1 MGYWG
6 TTNANALRRAVPA
19 GVLVASLALALLDIS
34 AAQEPRPPGSERMQ
48 ARARTLMDRFAR
60 GDSVTMVAFGDS
72 LTAGWGAEGHD
83 TYHRVVADVL
93 QYRFPGSTLTLVI
106 SGHPG
111 ETTEDA
117 LGKLDPEVIAHKPD
131 LVLIQFGGNDKGW
144 GRDVG
149 SFRTD
154 LAKLLRL
161 TAEGTD
167 ALVIACLPPI
177 IDENPRNEWNETAR
191 EVAASEG
198 IPAADFDRAI
208 RDADPDFRGPF
219 PYGSH
224 PDGFT
229 HFVMAKEVLRALDE
243 AAGIKPHL
251 HVDFATGPV
260 LAAGESH
267 TVSAALWNSDD
278 EPLVCQVRTDWPGR
292 QMDGEVTVE
301 PGGVQGIS
309 HEIALPLQP
318 FDGHSYRFP
327 VRIMA
332 RGGGFGAIDL
342 CRLAVAPA
350 ITVDRADGDT
360 VDGNALTWHPIPPDR
375 FTMGRHHWFGPVD
388 LDARFATV
396 VLPDRLRF
404 VIEVTDDSMSVATL
418 SDPSKGDS
426 AELYLDL
433 RPDADQG
440 KPVYDEAVLAL
451 QIIPPAQAG
460 AGAQWQSMQKLPDD
474 LSGIA
479 VDCRLRSNGYRIVV
493 DVPLAP
499 IVARRGEQWG
509 GLGLDIGINDADFGR
524 ERDSQLMWTGHP
536 DNYLNPA
543 YLGGLYLEPVEA
555 GATRRTL
562 Q

>member
-1 MGYWG
+1 MAYRG
-6 TTNANALRRAVPA
+6 TTNVDALRRAVPA

-83 TYHRVVADVL
+83 TYHRIVADVL
-93 QYRFPGSTLTLVI
+93 QYRFPKSTLALIV

-111 ETTEDA
+111 ETTEGA
-117 LGKLDPEVIAHKPD
+117 LGKLDPEVIARKPD
-131 LVLIQFGGNDKGW
+131 SVLIQFGGNDKGW

-154 LAKLLRL
+154 LAKLMRL
-161 TAEGTD
+161 TADGTD

-177 IDENPRNEWNETAR
+177 VDENPRNEWNETAR

-243 AAGIKPHL
+243 AAGIEQVL
-251 HVDFATGPV
+251 EVAFATGPV
-260 LAAGESH
+260 LAAGDTH
-267 TVSAALWNSDD
+267 TVRALLRNTGN
-278 EPLVCQVRTDWPGR
+278 EPIACEVRTEWLD
-292 QMDGEVTVE
+292 Q
-301 PGGVQGIS
+301 GVDQVFPVVPADAQSIS

-318 FDGHSYRFP
+318 HDGHSYRLP

-332 RGGGFGAIDL
+332 RGAGLAAVDL
-342 CRLAVAPA
+342 AWLAVAPA
-350 ITVDRADGDT
+350 ITADRAHADT
-360 VDGNALTWHPIPPDR
+360 VEADALTWHPMPPDR
-375 FTMGRHHWFGPVD
+375 FTMGRHHWLGPVD
-388 LDARFATV
+388 LDARFAAV
-396 VLPDRLRF
+396 ALSDRLRF
-404 VIEVTDDSMSVATL
+404 VIEVTDDSISVATL

-433 RPDADQG
+433 RPDRDQG
-440 KPVYDEAVLAL
+440 KPVYDESVLAL

-460 AGAQWQSMQKLPDD
+460 AGAQWRSMQTLPED
-474 LSGIA
+474 LTGID
-479 VDCRLRSNGYRIVV
+479 VDCRLRPDGYRVVV

-509 GLGLDIGINDADFGR
+509 GLGFDIGVNDADFGR
-524 ERDSQLMWTGHP
+524 ARDSQLMWTGYP

-543 YLGGLYLEPVEA
+543 YLGGLYIDQPPTR
-555 GATRRTL
+555 ATRRTMH
-562 Q
+562 

>member
-6 TTNANALRRAVPA
+6 TTNANALRRVMLA
-19 GVLVASLALALLDIS
+19 GVLVASLALALLDIA
-34 AAQEPRPPGSERMQ
+34 AAQEPKPAEIGRMQ
-48 ARARTLMDRFAR
+48 ARARGLMERFSR

-72 LTAGWGAEGHD
+72 LTAGWGTEGHD
-83 TYHRVVADVL
+83 TYHRIVADAL
-93 QYRFPGSTLTLVI
+93 QYRFPGSTLTPVVC
-106 SGHPG
+106 GHSG

-117 LGKLDPEVIAHKPD
+117 LARLDAEVIARKPD

-149 SFRTD
+149 SFKAD
-154 LAKLLRL
+154 LARLLRL

-208 RDADPDFRGPF
+208 READPDYRGPF

-229 HFVMAKEVLRALDE
+229 HFVIAKEVLRALDA
-243 AAGIKPHL
+243 AAGIE
-251 HVDFATGPV
+251 HVLDVAFATGPV
-260 LAAGESH
+260 LAAGDAH
-267 TVSAALWNSDD
+267 TVSAVLHNTGGKPIA
-278 EPLVCQVRTDWPGR
+278 CQVRMKWLDQEVDAEFSVGV
-292 QMDGEVTVE
+292 DGA
-301 PGGVQGIS
+301 QSIS
-309 HEIALPLQP
+309 NEIALPLQP

-332 RGGGFGAIDL
+332 RGDGFGAIGL
-342 CRLAVAPA
+342 CWLAVAPA
-350 ITVDRADGDT
+350 VTVDRADGHT
-360 VDGNALTWHPIPPDR
+360 VDENALTWHPIPPDR
-375 FTMGRHHWFGPVD
+375 FTMGRHHWFGPID
-388 LDARFATV
+388 LDARFAAV

-404 VIEVTDDSMSVATL
+404 VIEVTDDTMSVATL

-426 AELYLDL
+426 VELYLDL
-433 RPDADQG
+433 RHDEDQG
-440 KPVYDEAVLAL
+440 KPVYGESVLAL

-460 AGAQWQSMQKLPDD
+460 AGAQWQSMQELPDD
-474 LSGIA
+474 LTGIE
-479 VDCRLRSNGYRIVV
+479 VDCRLRPNGYRIVV

-499 IVARRGEQWG
+499 IIARRGEQWG
-509 GLGLDIGINDADFGR
+509 GLGFDIGINDADFGR

-536 DNYLNPA
+536 DNYISPA
-543 YLGGLYLEPVEA
+543 YLGGLYLDPT
-555 GATRRTL
+555 GPNTTRRTL